1 MKFLYYGGLFFLFVL
16 VSSVLST
23 GPVYATGGGGFEIPE
38 INEDFNKVKP
48 APAPPKETN
57 IAETKQE
64 KGFWKSMSDSIVS
77 SWNQLKKGVSDSWN
91 QLKNG
96 VSNAW
101 NKLQNG
107 AVKYWNKL
115 KNGVKN
121 TWTTAKTAAKKL
133 VKGTWDWIKSTTGKL
148 IMGTALVVSAL
159 TGLFS
164 KFGEFISE
172 RVRSAYASVS
182 MWMKNFFARSKSL
195 LQKLVASLIGIGT
208 ASGTSPGHPDWK
220 LRDIKISDK
229 QLAEISDLVY
239 SDKNVVAAELE
250 NILGKGWQLDEEMSL
265 DLNNGLQMY
274 VLKNPLTNE
283 MIVAFRGTEPTQ
295 WQDIVIG
302 DGPIAFGY
310 DINPQAMRARKQIE
324 KILANPKYQG
334 YKMVLTG
341 HSLGGYLALD
351 SATIYRIPAVTFN
364 APGKNLFPNVNA
376 NTLKG
381 LFLKGPVG
389 AITDTMAGY
398 LRNILN
404 PEVREIAANE
414 IAGKYEGLIR
424 NYRYNDDLVGTLGYR
439 PGETYEIE
447 SDGSVRRVDEL
458 TGLDNQIG
466 LGLSSHGISNFT
478 GYDRG
483 ERKTV
488 DTPIPDIYDEDGN
501 IVKR

>member
-182 MWMKNFFARSKSL
+182 MWMKNFFA
-195 LQKLVASLIGIGT
+195 
-208 ASGTSPGHPDWK
+208 
-220 LRDIKISDK
+220 
-229 QLAEISDLVY
+229 E
-239 SDKNVVAAELE
+239 
-250 NILGKGWQLDEEMSL
+250 
-265 DLNNGLQMY
+265 
-274 VLKNPLTNE
+274 
-283 MIVAFRGTEPTQ
+283 
-295 WQDIVIG
+295 
-302 DGPIAFGY
+302 
-310 DINPQAMRARKQIE
+310 
-324 KILANPKYQG
+324 AN
-334 YKMVLTG
+334 
-341 HSLGGYLALD
+341 
-351 SATIYRIPAVTFN
+351 R
-364 APGKNLFPNVNA
+364 
-376 NTLKG
+376 
-381 LFLKGPVG
+381 
-389 AITDTMAGY
+389 
-398 LRNILN
+398 
-404 PEVREIAANE
+404 
-414 IAGKYEGLIR
+414 
-424 NYRYNDDLVGTLGYR
+424 
-439 PGETYEIE
+439 
-447 SDGSVRRVDEL
+447 
-458 TGLDNQIG
+458 
-466 LGLSSHGISNFT
+466 
-478 GYDRG
+478 
-483 ERKTV
+483 
-488 DTPIPDIYDEDGN
+488 
-501 IVKR
+501 